1 MPIEDII
8 SIETQIEKVETR
20 LGDQMNSGVEVFDV
34 KVDLMQLMNQQ
45 IHIERNEKKAQ
56 LTHKFHFED
65 IEEQDALILQVPNI
79 NESGYYSGIVAL
91 KSYVDKFSPDLKV
104 AIIDPV
110 IDYFFLNRP

>member
-45 IHIERNEKKAQ
+45 IHIERNEKKAE

-65 IEEQDALILQVPNI
+65 IEEQDCLLMQVPNI
-79 NESGYYSGIVAL
+79 NESGYYSGIVGL
-91 KSYVDKFSPDLKV
+91 KSYIDKFHSDLRI

-110 IDYFFLNRP
+110 IDFFFLK